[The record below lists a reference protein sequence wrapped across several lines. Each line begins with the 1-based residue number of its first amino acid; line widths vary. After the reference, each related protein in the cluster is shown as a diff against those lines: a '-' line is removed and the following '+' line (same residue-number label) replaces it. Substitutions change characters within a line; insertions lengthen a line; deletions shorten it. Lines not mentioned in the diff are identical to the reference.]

1 MNQFIFDLVR
11 FMQLAHDPGSTE
23 HGTGVPVH
31 WLQTAPDPPPVLPLV
46 GRATADVAIVGGG
59 YTGLWTA
66 IHLKEA
72 EPSLDV
78 VVLEAA
84 TVGHGAS
91 GRNGGF
97 AMCLLDFSLAH
108 LHRRYGT
115 DRARACHLAVER
127 SIDEMQEAIDR
138 HRIDCDWRKGG
149 LLMVATNPGQQDRLQ
164 ADLEAA
170 SAMGLGDSVRY
181 VERDDLLARVRS
193 TSYLDAVWEPQCAV
207 LHPAK
212 LVRGLSRAAER
223 LGVRIHQRSPVLE
236 IGDDAT
242 LRTPDGAVA
251 AQQAVLATN
260 AWAHEAPAFRRK
272 VRPLYT
278 YVLMTEPLSPEQWS
292 RVGWDGFEGVE
303 DKRNYVHYYRRT
315 LDGRILWG
323 GTDALDHRGR
333 IGTRL
338 DSAARVRAAL
348 EHSFRATF
356 PQLRDLGFAHHWG
369 GPIGVTG
376 TFLPVFGT
384 LAGGRVHYGVAYN
397 GHGVAPSHLGGKILR
412 DRVLGRTSELTDL
425 PFVDGREIAFP
436 PEPLAT
442 MGSALSR
449 RALRRQDRRLE
460 AGRREGLTEPPLL
473 RLLDRLG

>member
-1 MNQFIFDLVR
+1 MSDMRIS
-11 FMQLAHDPGSTE
+11 HDPHSTA
-23 HGTGVPVH
+23 HGTGAPVH
-31 WLQTAPDPPPVLPLV
+31 WLESAPHPLPALPLV
-46 GRATADVAIVGGG
+46 GPTSADVAIIGGG

-115 DRARACHLAVER
+115 DRARAAHLAVAR
-127 SIDEMQEAIDR
+127 TIDEMQEAIDR
-138 HRIDCDWRKGG
+138 HGIECEWNKGG
-149 LLMVATNPGQQDRLQ
+149 LLMVATNPGHQDRLQ

-170 SAMGLGDSVRY
+170 SAMGLSDSIRY
-181 VERDDLLARVRS
+181 VGQEELLARLRS
-193 TSYLDAVWEPQCAV
+193 PTYLDAVWEQQCAV

-212 LVRGLSRAAER
+212 LVRGLGDAAVR
-223 LGVRIHQRSPVLE
+223 LGVRVHQRSAVLE
-236 IGDDAT
+236 IGEDAT
-242 LRTPDGAVA
+242 LRTSEGSVA
-251 AQQAVLATN
+251 AQQVVLATN
-260 AWAHEAPAFRRK
+260 AWAHHTPAFRRK

-278 YVLMTEPLSPEQWS
+278 YVLLTEPLSAEQWS
-292 RVGWDGFEGVE
+292 SVGWDGFEGVE

-315 LDGRILWG
+315 GDGRILWG

-333 IGTRL
+333 IGPRF
-338 DSAARVRAAL
+338 DSANRVRTAL
-348 EHSFRATF
+348 EHSFRTTF
-356 PQLRDLGFAHHWG
+356 PQLNSLRFSHHWG
-369 GPIGVTG
+369 GPIGITG

-384 LAGGRVHYGVAYN
+384 LPGGRVHYGVAYN
-397 GHGVAPSHLGGKILR
+397 GHGVAPSHLGGRILR
-412 DRVLGRTSELTDL
+412 DRVLGVASELTAL
-425 PFVDGREIAFP
+425 PFVDGREVRFP

-442 MGSALSR
+442 IGSVLSR
-449 RALRRQDRRLE
+449 WALRRQDRRLY

>member
-1 MNQFIFDLVR
+1 MRIDLDLR
-11 FMQLAHDPGSTE
+11 STAR
-23 HGTGVPVH
+23 GTAVPVH
-31 WLQTAPDPPPVLPLV
+31 WLQTAPAPSPPRPLV
-46 GRATADVAIVGGG
+46 GRTTADVAIVGGG

-72 EPSLDV
+72 EPTLDV

-84 TVGHGAS
+84 TLGHGAS

-108 LHRRYGT
+108 LRRRYGT
-115 DRARACHLAVER
+115 DDARAAHLAIER
-127 SIDEMQEAIDR
+127 TIDEMQEAIHR
-138 HRIDCDWRKGG
+138 HRIDCEWRKGG
-149 LLMVATNPGQQDRLQ
+149 LLMVATNPGQLDRLQ

-170 SAMGLGDSVRY
+170 SAMGVLESIRY
-181 VERDDLLARVRS
+181 VEREELLTRLRS
-193 TSYLDAVWEPQCAV
+193 PTYLAAVWEKQCAV

-212 LVRGLSRAAER
+212 LVRGLGEAAAR
-223 LGVRIHQRSPVLE
+223 LGVRVHQRSPVLD

-242 LRTPDGAVA
+242 LRTPDGSVTAEQV
-251 AQQAVLATN
+251 VLATN
-260 AWAHEAPAFRRK
+260 AWAYDTPAFRRK

-278 YVLMTEPLSPEQWS
+278 YVLMTEPLSPEQWA
-292 RVGWDGFEGVE
+292 RVGWEGFEGVE

-315 LDGRILWG
+315 VDGRILWG
-323 GTDALDHRGR
+323 GSDALDHRGR
-333 IGTRL
+333 IGTRF
-338 DSAARVRAAL
+338 DASERVRIAL
-348 EHSFRATF
+348 ERSFRATF
-356 PQLRDLGFAHHWG
+356 PQLRDLRFTHHWG
-369 GPIGVTG
+369 GPIGITG

-412 DRVLGRTSELTDL
+412 DRVRGVASESTAL
-425 PFVDGREIAFP
+425 PFVDGREITFP
-436 PEPLAT
+436 PEPLAAI
-442 MGSALSR
+442 GSLLSR

-460 AGRREGLTEPPLL
+460 AGRREGLTDPPLL

>member
-1 MNQFIFDLVR
+1 MRID
-11 FMQLAHDPGSTE
+11 HDSRSTA
-23 HGTGVPVH
+23 HGTGAPVH
-31 WLQTAPDPPPVLPLV
+31 WLQTAPDPPAPLPLV
-46 GRATADVAIVGGG
+46 GRTKADVAIVGGG

-66 IHLKEA
+66 IHLKER
-72 EPSLDV
+72 EPTLDV

-115 DRARACHLAVER
+115 DDARAAHLAVER
-127 SIDEMQEAIDR
+127 TIDEIEEAIGR
-138 HRIDCDWRKGG
+138 HHIDCEWRKGG
-149 LLMVATNPGQQDRLQ
+149 LLMVATNPGQQARLQ

-170 SAMGLGDSVRY
+170 SAMGLTDSIRHVGQ
-181 VERDDLLARVRS
+181 DDLLARVRS
-193 TSYLDAVWEPQCAV
+193 PTYLEAVWEPQCAV

-212 LVRGLSRAAER
+212 LARGLSDAAVR
-223 LGVRIHQRSPVLE
+223 LGVRVHQRSPVLD

-242 LRTPDGAVA
+242 LRTPNGTVT
-251 AQQAVLATN
+251 AQQVVLATN
-260 AWAHEAPAFRRK
+260 AWAHDTPHFRRR

-278 YVLMTEPLSPEQWS
+278 YVLMTEPLSAEQRS
-292 RVGWDGFEGVE
+292 RVGWEGFEGIE

-333 IGTRL
+333 IDTRF
-338 DSAARVRAAL
+338 DTAQRVRAAL
-348 EHSFRATF
+348 ERSFRATF
-356 PQLRDLGFAHHWG
+356 PQLHDLRFTHHWG
-369 GPIGVTG
+369 GPIGITG
-376 TFLPVFGT
+376 TFLPLFGT
-384 LAGGRVHYGVAYN
+384 LANGRVHYGVAYN

-412 DRVLGRTSELTDL
+412 DRVLGVEGELTAL
-425 PFVDGREIAFP
+425 PFVDGREIVFP
-436 PEPLAT
+436 PAPLGT
-442 MGSALSR
+442 IGSILTR

-473 RLLDRLG
+473 RLLDRLA